1 MTDLL
6 AVLSELRRPRLLMQA
21 ARHGIQD
28 YCRNRDLSRLT
39 RSHSVPTPTDAL
51 PLLIR
56 EEQSVEETRRRGDAS
71 YSIIRHIDL
80 LIAILAEA
88 RLLPRAEAPAA
99 P

>member
-39 RSHSVPTPTDAL
+39 RSHAL
-51 PLLIR
+51 QAPGEALSLLIR
-56 EEQSVEETRRRGDAS
+56 EEQAVEDTRQRGDAS

-88 RLLPRAEAPAA
+88 RLLPRHDAIATI
-99 P
+99 